1 MSKPYR
7 MTGLTPVNNRRLNS
21 LVEVMEKPGEIEDA
35 AFLHSI
41 LCQTFLPYRNPGADV
56 REYEKAQGNA
66 VLLLK
71 AGEVF
76 NPTTKKFKQVGLPYG
91 PKARLVL
98 AYVNTWAIRTQSP
111 IVEVEGTLTSFV
123 RKLGLDTGGKTIN
136 SVKDQLSR
144 LAGSTIRIG
153 YTTDNDKARTAKL
166 DIIDDME
173 MWLEKDE
180 NQRVL
185 WPGIIK
191 LSEKFHNSLMEHAI
205 PLDERVLGAL
215 ANNAAALD
223 IYVWLAQRLHRI
235 RREKPQ
241 AISWAAL
248 QDQFGSGYSN
258 PRKFRQN
265 FRQRLDL
272 VTKFYQDAQIEDV
285 GRGLLLKNSPP
296 PVQPERKSYPVSKAK

>member
-1 MSKPYR
+1 MSEFSKI
-7 MTGLTPVNNRRLNS
+7 TTFTPVQNRRINS
-21 LVEVMEKPGEIEDA
+21 LVEVMRKPGEIEDA
-35 AFLHSI
+35 AFMHSI
-41 LCQTFLPYRNPGADV
+41 LCQTFLPYRDPGDDV
-56 REYEKAQGNA
+56 REYERAQGNA

-71 AGEVF
+71 AGEVL
-76 NPTTKKFKQVGLPYG
+76 NPATKKFKQVGLPYG

-98 AYVNTWAIRTQSP
+98 AYINTWAIKTQSP
-111 IVEVEGTLTSFV
+111 IVPVEDTLTSFV

-144 LAGSTIRIG
+144 LAGSSIKIG
-153 YTTDNDKARTAKL
+153 YMSDTDKARTAKL

-173 MWLEKDE
+173 MWLGKDE
-180 NQRVL
+180 NQRVM
-185 WPGIIK
+185 WPGMIK
-191 LSEKFHNSLMEHAI
+191 LSERFHNSLMEHAI

-235 RREKPQ
+235 SKEKPQ

-248 QDQFGSGYSN
+248 LDQFGSGYSN

-265 FRQRLDL
+265 FRERLTL
-272 VTKFYQDAQIEDV
+272 VMKYYQEARIEDV
-285 GRGLLLKNSPP
+285 GKGLLLRNSPP
-296 PVQPERKSYPVSKAK
+296 PVQPERKIYIGK

>member
-1 MSKPYR
+1 MSSTPKV
-7 MTGLTPVNNRRLNS
+7 TSLTPVQNKRVNNLIQI
-21 LVEVMEKPGEIEDA
+21 LEKPGEIEDA

-41 LCQTFLPYRNPGADV
+41 LCQTFLPYKNPGDDV
-56 REYEKAQGNA
+56 REYEKQQGKA

-76 NPTTKKFKQVGLPYG
+76 NPKTKKFNRVGLPYG
-91 PKARLVL
+91 SKARLVL
-98 AYVNTWAIRTQSP
+98 AYVNTWAIKTQNP
-111 IVEVEGTLTSFV
+111 IVPVEESLTSFV

-136 SVKDQLSR
+136 SVKEQLSR

-153 YTTDNDKARTAKL
+153 YATSDDQARTAKL

-173 MWLEKDE
+173 MWLGKKS

-185 WPGIIK
+185 WPGVIK

-215 ANNAAALD
+215 ANNAMALD
-223 IYVWLAQRLHRI
+223 IYVWLAQRLHRVKL
-235 RREKPQ
+235 EKPQ
-241 AISWAAL
+241 SITWVAL
-248 QDQFGSGYSN
+248 QNQFGSNYNN

-265 FRQRLDL
+265 FRDRLKL
-272 VTKFYQDAQIEDV
+272 VCKFYKDARIEDI
-285 GRGLLLKNSPP
+285 GNRGLLLKNSPP
-296 PVQPERKSYPVSKAK
+296 PVQKSTVLISK